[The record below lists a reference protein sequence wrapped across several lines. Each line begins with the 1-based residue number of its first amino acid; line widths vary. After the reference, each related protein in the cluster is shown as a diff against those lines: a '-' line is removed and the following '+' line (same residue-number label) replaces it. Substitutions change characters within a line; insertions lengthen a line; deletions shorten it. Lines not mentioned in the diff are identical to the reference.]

1 MKNKIVHTILFIII
15 FSMLYQDFPLV
26 NIFGELAR
34 TPIIFL
40 IPFFIAY
47 IFSQK
52 NIKFSPNTV
61 YLFILISILFITSTI
76 YGCIIFFK
84 TGSIEILGENIFF
97 KALKMSMY
105 PITALIFYIF
115 IYSIIKNHK
124 NIDLTIYSIFK
135 KLQFFYFILL
145 VVEGIYLKTQ
155 TAILPFLHSNPDK
168 YYRIRLL
175 TMEESWVGTVLI
187 LLSFFPIY
195 LVQKLKKDKKE
206 RNRIYALSALILI
219 FYLFI
224 SESKGFLFVMII
236 SVLPMA
242 IYKLIA
248 SNKIKQFK
256 KILLPILSV
265 SFFIAVISFVSIV
278 KSELLTSVTFGTR
291 FTSIISTLYIFITN
305 PIGVGWTGYVYYYS
319 NTINDIIHSG
329 LMDQFNLLE
338 IQDYINSSKNLSAK
352 SYFLDGIIEGGLFF
366 LIFFYL
372 FFVRTYLQ
380 IKRNTENI
388 WLKLISLYFILS
400 GIVFITFHVKYE
412 IWFIFAYIE
421 ANNALSQSNKNIAS
435 V

>member
-1 MKNKIVHTILFIII
+1 MKNKIAYIVLFIII

-40 IPFFIAY
+40 VPFFIIY

-52 NIKFSPNTV
+52 KIKFSPNAI
-61 YLFILISILFITSTI
+61 YLLILISILFISSTI

-84 TGSIEILGENIFF
+84 TGSLQIFGENIFI
-97 KALKMSMY
+97 KALKMAMY
-105 PITALIFYIF
+105 PITAFIFYLF
-115 IYSIIKNHK
+115 TYSIIKNHK
-124 NIDLTIYSIFK
+124 SIDTIIYSIFK
-135 KLQFFYFILL
+135 KLQLFYLILL
-145 VVEGIYLKTQ
+145 IFEGFYLKTQ
-155 TAILPFLHSNPDK
+155 TAILPFLHSSSDK
-168 YYRIRLL
+168 YFRIRLL

-195 LVQKLKKDKKE
+195 LSQKLNKNTTEK
-206 RNRIYALSALILI
+206 NRIYIISTLILL

-236 SVLPMA
+236 SILPMA
-242 IYKLIA
+242 IYKLI
-248 SNKIKQFK
+248 SSKKIEQFK
-256 KILLPILSV
+256 KILLPVLSV

-291 FTSIISTLYIFITN
+291 FTSIISTLYVFITN
-305 PIGVGWTGYVYYYS
+305 PIGVGWTGYVYFYS
-319 NTINDIIHSG
+319 NAINEIIYSG
-329 LMDQFNLLE
+329 LMDKFNLLE

-352 SYFLDGIIEGGLFF
+352 SYFLDGIIEGGVCFI
-366 LIFFYL
+366 IFFYL
-372 FFVRTYLQ
+372 FFIRTYLQ
-380 IKRNTENI
+380 IRRNTVNI

-421 ANNALSQSNKNIAS
+421 ANNAISYSNKAS